1 KKLAQGD
8 HRVVMITSQKNAQR
22 PRRLRLTSLARSG
35 GVALGFRLVRATPHR
50 DGGKRN
56 RYHRSAI
63 PAWTA
68 RVHLSVMGFDN
79 GMGNSEPEPEPT
91 MTGLDATH
99 SLLEGIENSWQHF
112 RFNPDSVVAHAHQ
125 DFSGIVGRLDV
136 NHAAVR
142 RKFDCIL
149 NHVPKDLHQP
159 RIVGLGKMLS
169 RG

>member
-1 KKLAQGD
+1 
-8 HRVVMITSQKNAQR
+8 
-22 PRRLRLTSLARSG
+22 
-35 GVALGFRLVRATPHR
+35 
-50 DGGKRN
+50 
-56 RYHRSAI
+56 

-68 RVHLSVMGFDN
+68 RLHLSVMGFDN

-149 NHVPKDLHQP
+149 NHVPKNLHQP
-159 RIVGLGKMLS
+159 RIIGFGKMLW
-169 RG
+169 RGQVCMDAQFFVRDLSFKNLQRAPHRGVDINGTEIEIDFSFGDDGEIENVVDQTCLE